1 MGGAGFAIIFVAA
14 FVGCAIWS
22 TIYLTFAAHYFLV
35 TIIDSS
41 SGNDEV
47 HFPSEAIIEWWWKP
61 FFCLWVL
68 GFFVISS
75 LIVLLP
81 VLMVEPRVYLIAVAL
96 LVWLLFP
103 LGLMSALFTSNW
115 CFFLHP
121 VLIWRMLKHYGAFA
135 YVNVITLMSAA
146 LCGGLLYATFVH
158 GFIWALPAA
167 FMVPT
172 VILFYARHW
181 GRFAWLSINFAP
193 RKSKLFSEYVDTTRD
208 PKQARDRIPQIAVE
222 EVDETA
228 EGIRE
233 GLPPQQAIQ
242 TGMPR
247 GLDGVV

>member
-1 MGGAGFAIIFVAA
+1 
-14 FVGCAIWS
+14 
-22 TIYLTFAAHYFLV
+22 FAAHYFIT
-35 TIIDSS
+35 TIIESG

-47 HFPSEAIIEWWWKP
+47 HYPSEAIIAWWWKP
-61 FFCLWVL
+61 IFCLWIL
-68 GFFVISS
+68 GFFVISGS
-75 LIVLLP
+75 IILTPIFLWQP
-81 VLMVEPRVYLIAVAL
+81 QVYLVVLAL
-96 LVWLLFP
+96 WVWLLFP
-103 LGLMSALFTSNW
+103 LGLLSALFTSNW
-115 CFFLHP
+115 FFFLHP
-121 VLIWRMLKHYGAFA
+121 ILVGRMLKHYGAFA
-135 YVNVITLMSAA
+135 YVHVITLISVS
-146 LCGGLLYATFVH
+146 LCGGLVIAALMH
-158 GFIWALPAA
+158 NFIWALPAA

-172 VILFYARHW
+172 AILFYARHW

-193 RKSKLFSEYVDTTRD
+193 RKTKPFSEYVDTTRD